1 MTVVNPSGG
10 PSGLRKPP
18 RATLLTPWDVSKSR
32 IARLQLLCRKLGL
45 GGLLFI
51 PGVDGRS
58 NWGSQVSAAPCSP
71 AASTPYVRPSDRR
84 PGHGLPP
91 QIFLNYVF
99 LGKTGRALE
108 GELYVES
115 EYDALE
121 DSVILVTP
129 TGFSI
134 FYR

>member
-1 MTVVNPSGG
+1 M
-10 PSGLRKPP
+10 
-18 RATLLTPWDVSKSR
+18 
-32 IARLQLLCRKLGL
+32 
-45 GGLLFI
+45 
-51 PGVDGRS
+51 
-58 NWGSQVSAAPCSP
+58 
-71 AASTPYVRPSDRR
+71 
-84 PGHGLPP
+84 
-91 QIFLNYVF
+91 F